1 MAARIVIGTRGSALA
16 LWQARHV
23 AELLK
28 VRHPGLQVAEQI
40 VQSEGDLD
48 DESAIPQFGTVGVFV
63 RRLEH
68 ALLAREI
75 DLAVHSLKD
84 LPGDQPTGL
93 VVAAVPERHD
103 PRDALVSL
111 EGWTLE
117 DVPPGTVVGT
127 GSPRRRAQLLHTR
140 PDLRVDPIRGNVDT
154 RVRKLR
160 EGHCGALVLA
170 LAGLERLGVAGVALR
185 ALDPGVC
192 IPAVGQGA
200 LAIEARVDDSKAR
213 EIAGALTHE
222 PTLVAVTAERS
233 FLRRLG
239 GGCQAPAAAYARFED
254 GRLVV
259 EGVVADR
266 DGTAVLVERESG
278 ERERA
283 HAIGAR
289 LAQRLL
295 AAGARR
301 LLDTVRSASSRA
313 DG

>member
-1 MAARIVIGTRGSALA
+1 MGRIVIGTRGSALA

-28 VRHPGLQVAEQI
+28 ARHPGIEVAEQI

-48 DESAIPQFGTVGVFV
+48 GESAIPDLGTIGVFV

-84 LPGDQPTGL
+84 LPVDQPTGI

-103 PRDALVSL
+103 PRDALVSTG
-111 EGWTLE
+111 GWTLE
-117 DVPPGTVVGT
+117 DIPPGTHVGT
-127 GSPRRRAQLLHTR
+127 GSLRRRSQLLHQR
-140 PDLRVDPIRGNVDT
+140 PDLAVDPIRGNVDT
-154 RVRKLR
+154 RVRRLR
-160 EGHCGALVLA
+160 EGRCGALVLA
-170 LAGLERLGVAGVALR
+170 LAGLERLGVEGVAFR
-185 ALDPGVC
+185 PLDPGVC
-192 IPAVGQGA
+192 IPAAGQGA
-200 LAIEARVDDSKAR
+200 LAIEARMDDRRAR
-213 EIAGALTHE
+213 ETAGVLTHE
-222 PTLVAVTAERS
+222 PTLAAVTAERS

-239 GGCQAPAAAYARFED
+239 GGCQAPAGAYARFED

-259 EGVVADR
+259 EGVVGDPQGRAM
-266 DGTAVLVERESG
+266 LVERESG
-278 ERERA
+278 VRERA

-289 LAQRLL
+289 LAERLL
-295 AAGARR
+295 VAGARQ
-301 LLDTVRSASSRA
+301 LLASARSTSSRA